1 MSAKSIAKGGRINA
15 DTMQKFL
22 AFSSLVLLYI
32 IFSVVTPNFFS
43 LNNTIDIMRASAVQG
58 VLALGGTFVIITGG
72 IDLSLGTVMT
82 FSSVIMGIL
91 VADMGVPVWLGLIA
105 CIVTGALCGLTNGFF
120 IAKMKIPPFIATLGM
135 MMITRGLSLA
145 TTGANNK
152 YFTDYPGFRLIANGS
167 VTDSIVKAIN
177 PSWSIPIPNAVLIL
191 FGMAI
196 LGHIILTKTVFGRY
210 TFAMGSNEEATR
222 LSGVNTAAWKM
233 GVYTLCG
240 AFTGVAGIL
249 MASRLNSAQVAQGAG
264 MELDA
269 FAAVVIGGT
278 SMSGGE
284 GTILGTII
292 GALLMNVLLNGLRIS
307 MIPQEWQWVATGA
320 IVIFAVYMDIVR
332 RRKRG

>member
-1 MSAKSIAKGGRINA
+1 MSAKSVVKDGKINA
-15 DTMQKFL
+15 DTRQKFL
-22 AFSSLVLLYI
+22 AFSSLVLLYV
-32 IFSVVTPNFFS
+32 IFSVLTPNFFS

-58 VLALGGTFVIITGG
+58 VMALGGTFVIITGG

-91 VADMGVPVWLGLIA
+91 VSDMGVPIWLGLIA
-105 CIVTGALCGLTNGFF
+105 CIITGALCGLVNGFF
-120 IAKMKIPPFIATLGM
+120 IAKLRIPPFIATLGM

-145 TTGANNK
+145 ITGANNK
-152 YFTDYPGFRLIANGS
+152 YFTDFPNFRLIANGS
-167 VTDSIVKAIN
+167 IVDSAIKSIN
-177 PSWSIPIPNAVLIL
+177 SSWSLPIPNAVLIL

-196 LGHIILTKTVFGRY
+196 IANIILTKTVFGRY

-233 GVYTLCG
+233 GVYSLGG

-264 MELDA
+264 MEMDA

-307 MIPQEWQWVATGA
+307 MISQEWQWVATGA
-320 IVIFAVYMDIVR
+320 IVVFAVYMDIVR
-332 RRKRG
+332 RRKQG

>member
-1 MSAKSIAKGGRINA
+1 MNAKRVKAGKNLNA

-22 AFSSLVLLYI
+22 AFGGLVLLFI
-32 IFSVVTPNFFS
+32 IFSLVTPNFFS

-72 IDLSLGTVMT
+72 IDLSLGTAMT
-82 FSSVIMGIL
+82 FSSVVMGIL
-91 VADMGVPVWLGLIA
+91 VADFGVPIWIGLIA
-105 CIVTGALCGLTNGFF
+105 CIVTGATIGLVNGFL
-120 IAKMKIPPFIATLGM
+120 IAKLRIPPFIATLGM

-152 YFTDYPGFRLIANGS
+152 YFTDYPNFREIANGS
-167 VTDSIVKAIN
+167 ILDNAIKGIN
-177 PSWSIPIPNAVLIL
+177 SSWSLPIPNAVLIL

-196 LGHIILTKTVFGRY
+196 IAHFILSKTIFGRY
-210 TFAMGSNEEATR
+210 TFALGSNEEATR
-222 LSGVNTAAWKM
+222 LSGVNTVAWKM
-233 GVYTLCG
+233 AVYSLCG
-240 AFTGVAGIL
+240 IFTGTAGIL

-284 GTILGTII
+284 GSILGTII

-320 IVIFAVYMDIVR
+320 IVIGAVYMDILR

>member
-177 PSWSIPIPNAVLIL
+177 PSWSIPSRTLYL
-191 FGMAI
+191 
-196 LGHIILTKTVFGRY
+196 Y
-210 TFAMGSNEEATR
+210 S
-222 LSGVNTAAWKM
+222 SAWQ
-233 GVYTLCG
+233 
-240 AFTGVAGIL
+240 F
-249 MASRLNSAQVAQGAG
+249 S
-264 MELDA
+264 
-269 FAAVVIGGT
+269 VI
-278 SMSGGE
+278 SS
-284 GTILGTII
+284 
-292 GALLMNVLLNGLRIS
+292 
-307 MIPQEWQWVATGA
+307 
-320 IVIFAVYMDIVR
+320 
-332 RRKRG
+332 